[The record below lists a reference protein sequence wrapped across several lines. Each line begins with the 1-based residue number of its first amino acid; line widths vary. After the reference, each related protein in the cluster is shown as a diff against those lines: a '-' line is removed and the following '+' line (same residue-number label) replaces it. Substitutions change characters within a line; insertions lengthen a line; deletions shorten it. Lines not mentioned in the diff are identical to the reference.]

1 MYSTYCTI
9 QRKYKPMASGSYIN
23 THPSFGF
30 SGKYN
35 PGRVVFSLKPKTAG
49 CVFTVFAVIGVLHV
63 VVTWVWAGDYVI
75 WGSIFASFFLSS
87 GGLRSMYP
95 LPVFPVGGS
104 YIQAYHC
111 W

>member
-49 CVFTVFAVIGVLHV
+49 CVFTVWLLHDDKWKFLTEVNIGDGPRSDQAV
-63 VVTWVWAGDYVI
+63 
-75 WGSIFASFFLSS
+75 
-87 GGLRSMYP
+87 
-95 LPVFPVGGS
+95 
-104 YIQAYHC
+104 QC
-111 W
+111 